1 MAILD
6 FFRRTKEKERFL
18 RKRKFRE
25 QQPASDRL
33 ADFSSEKKDTE
44 KNEVSDRGQIYRI
57 LKSPHITE
65 KSTFLNERGV
75 YVFKVK
81 PRSNKITIKNAI
93 EKLYGVSVNKV
104 RVIPTPSKEKFIRG
118 KWGRK
123 PGYKKAVV
131 YLQKGEKIEF

>member
-57 LKSPHITE
+57 
-65 KSTFLNERGV
+65 LNERGV

>member
-1 MAILD
+1 MN
-6 FFRRTKEKERFL
+6 K
-18 RKRKFRE
+18 
-25 QQPASDRL
+25 
-33 ADFSSEKKDTE
+33 
-44 KNEVSDRGQIYRI
+44 
-57 LKSPHITE
+57 PHITE
-65 KSTFLNERGV
+65 KSGLLNERAV

-81 PRSNKITIKNAI
+81 PRGNKITIKNAI